1 MDKGIL
7 SDREKAMEANYFR
20 QQDAKLL
27 EKLRQKASLDDI
39 AVALADKLQVDN
51 PDLLARVRELGIT
64 ADTAPAFFIAPLVQ
78 VAWAEG
84 SVSNREREC
93 VLRLARERG
102 VADGSPA
109 KAQLAAWLDSRPP
122 DALFETAVE
131 TIKYGFEVLDPHE
144 RDERIRRIVDAC
156 REVAAASGT
165 ELARLLGLGDGV
177 SRAESQLLDS
187 ITTQLRRHEGA

>member
-1 MDKGIL
+1 MFSYSRIGVMVGNADWATQRSGPSGPRSKIGCEAMDKGIL

-39 AVALADKLQVDN
+39 AAALAEKLQVDN
-51 PDLLARVRELGIT
+51 PDLLARVRQLGIT
-64 ADTAPAFFIAPLVQ
+64 AETAPAFFIAPLVQ

-109 KAQLAAWLDSRPP
+109 KAQLATWLERVTASRLRTK
-122 DALFETAVE
+122 ARARAA
-131 TIKYGFEVLDPHE
+131 IWMSS
-144 RDERIRRIVDAC
+144 C
-156 REVAAASGT
+156 RTWLS
-165 ELARLLGLGDGV
+165 
-177 SRAESQLLDS
+177 S
-187 ITTQLRRHEGA
+187 I